1 MHWTVPK
8 PHSECKVVLD
18 DGTHIVVRQ
27 HGNSTGPR
35 LLMCHGNGLAIDL
48 YYPFWSHFESDYEVL
63 VYDLRNHGWN
73 ERTHENDHNIV
84 SMVCDVDAILDE
96 TSKKYGSKPTFG
108 IYHSLSA
115 LVALLYSSQ
124 IFGAILTRE
133 NSGFDGLI
141 LFDPP
146 VYPTGPGES
155 SEEFDQAVQTATA
168 RTNKRSDHFESHAQ
182 FIELMN
188 FLPGFSRLVPGATE
202 LMAHSILRESK
213 DGGYQLRC
221 PREYEAR
228 LTRFARTFA
237 GQINFDEPPHP
248 IKVVGAD
255 PILPFSYLP
264 TVDLSDMISVD
275 FDFVADAT
283 HYMQIEKPELCAWY
297 VDDFITK
304 VSSASH

>member
-18 DGTHIVVRQ
+18 DGTYIVVRQ
-27 HGNSTGPR
+27 HGNLSGPR

-96 TSKKYGSKPTFG
+96 TSKKFGAKPTFG

-115 LVALLYSSQ
+115 LIALLYSSQ
-124 IFGAILTRE
+124 IFSTILTRQ

-146 VYPTGPGES
+146 VYPSGPGES
-155 SEEFDQAVQTATA
+155 SEEFDHAVQTATA
-168 RTNKRSDHFESHAQ
+168 RTKKRTEHFESHAQ
-182 FIELMN
+182 FVELMN
-188 FLPGFSRLVPGATE
+188 FLPAFSRLVPGATE
-202 LMAHSILRESK
+202 LMAQSILRKCK

-255 PILPFSYLP
+255 PVLPSSYLL

-297 VDDFITK
+297 ADDFITK
-304 VSSASH
+304 VSSANH

>member
-1 MHWTVPK
+1 MHWKVPK
-8 PHSECKVVLD
+8 PLTECEVALD

-27 HGNSTGPR
+27 HGNPEGHR
-35 LLMCHGNGLAIDL
+35 LLICHGNGLAVDL

-73 ERTHENDHNIV
+73 GRTHENDHNIV
-84 SMVCDVDAILDE
+84 TMVCDLEAILDE
-96 TSKKYGSKPTFG
+96 TSKKFGAKPTFG

-115 LVALLYSSQ
+115 LVSLLYSSQ
-124 IFGAILTRE
+124 IFSAILTRQNCAFE
-133 NSGFDGLI
+133 GLI

-155 SEEFDQAVQTATA
+155 SEEFDQAVQTATI
-168 RTNKRSDHFESHAQ
+168 RTSKRTDHFQSYAQ
-182 FIELMN
+182 FEELMN
-188 FLPGFSRLVPGATE
+188 FLPAFSRFVPGAIE
-202 LMAHSILRESK
+202 LMARSTLRESK
-213 DGGYQLRC
+213 DGGYELRC

-237 GQINFDEPPHP
+237 GQVNFDEPPHP

-283 HYMQIEKPELCAWY
+283 HYMQLEKPELCARY
-297 VDDFITK
+297 VHDFMTK
-304 VSSASH
+304 I

>member
-1 MHWTVPK
+1 MYWKVPE
-8 PHSECKVVLD
+8 PLTHCEVALA

-27 HGNSTGPR
+27 HGNPKGTR
-35 LLMCHGNGLAIDL
+35 LLICHGNGLAIDL

-73 ERTHENDHNIV
+73 GRTHENDHNIV
-84 SMVCDVDAILDE
+84 TMVCDLEAILNA
-96 TSKKYGSKPTFG
+96 TSKKFGTKPTFG

-115 LVALLYSSQ
+115 LISLLYSSQ
-124 IFGAILTRE
+124 IFSAILTRQ
-133 NSGFDGLI
+133 NSPFDGLI

-155 SEEFDQAVQTATA
+155 SEEFDQAVQTATI
-168 RTNKRSDHFESHAQ
+168 RTSKRTDYFQSLAQ
-182 FIELMN
+182 FEELMN
-188 FLPGFSRLVPGATE
+188 FLPAFSRLVPGAIE
-202 LMAHSILRESK
+202 LMARSTLRECK

-237 GQINFDEPPHP
+237 GQINFDEPTHP
-248 IKVVGAD
+248 IKVVSAD
-255 PILPFSYLP
+255 PVLPFSYLP
-264 TVDLSDMISVD
+264 TVNLSDMISVD
-275 FDFVADAT
+275 FDFVAGAT
-283 HYMQIEKPELCAWY
+283 HYMQLEKPELCAWY

-304 VSSASH
+304 I

>member
-1 MHWTVPK
+1 MYWKVPK
-8 PHSECKVVLD
+8 PLTVCEVALD

-27 HGNSTGPR
+27 HGNPNGPR
-35 LLMCHGNGLAIDL
+35 LLICHGNGLAVDL

-73 ERTHENDHNIV
+73 GRTHENDHNIV
-84 SMVCDVDAILDE
+84 TMVCDLEAILDE
-96 TSKKYGSKPTFG
+96 TSKKFGAKPTFG

-115 LVALLYSSQ
+115 LVSLLYSSQ
-124 IFGAILTRE
+124 IFSAILTRQNCAFE
-133 NSGFDGLI
+133 GLI

-155 SEEFDQAVQTATA
+155 SEEFDQAVQTATF
-168 RTNKRSDHFESHAQ
+168 RTGKRTDHFKSLAQ
-182 FIELMN
+182 FEELMN
-188 FLPGFSRLVPGATE
+188 FLPAFSRFVPGAIE
-202 LMAHSILRESK
+202 LMARSTLRECK
-213 DGGYQLRC
+213 DGGYELRC

-237 GQINFDEPPHP
+237 GQVNFDEPPHP

-283 HYMQIEKPELCAWY
+283 HYMQLEKPELCAWY
-297 VDDFITK
+297 VHDFMTK
-304 VSSASH
+304 I

>member
-1 MHWTVPK
+1 MHWKVPK
-8 PHSECKVVLD
+8 PLTECKVALD
-18 DGTHIVVRQ
+18 DGTHSVVRQ
-27 HGNSTGPR
+27 HGNPDGPR
-35 LLMCHGNGLAIDL
+35 LLICHGNGLAVDL

-84 SMVCDVDAILDE
+84 TMVCDLEAILDE
-96 TSKKYGSKPTFG
+96 TSKKFGAKPTFG

-115 LVALLYSSQ
+115 LVSLLYSSQ
-124 IFGAILTRE
+124 IFSAILTRQNCAFE
-133 NSGFDGLI
+133 GLI

-155 SEEFDQAVQTATA
+155 SEEFDQAVQTATI
-168 RTNKRSDHFESHAQ
+168 RTSKRTDHFKSIAQ
-182 FIELMN
+182 FEELMN
-188 FLPGFSRLVPGATE
+188 FLPAFSRFVPGAIE
-202 LMAHSILRESK
+202 LMARSTLRECK
-213 DGGYQLRC
+213 AGGYELRC

-237 GQINFDEPPHP
+237 GQVNFDEPPHP

-283 HYMQIEKPELCAWY
+283 HYMQLEKPELCAWY
-297 VDDFITK
+297 VDDFMTK
-304 VSSASH
+304 I